1 MRTSSLILI
10 LSASGSACSSA
21 SRIAVLVLLLVCTEP
36 RVRLLV
42 SIPAIEL
49 LLDER
54 LAPWL
59 LWRRGRICVRA
70 YLPDAAAPQVAR

>member
-54 LAPWL
+54 LAP
-59 LWRRGRICVRA
+59 RGFSG
-70 YLPDAAAPQVAR
+70 AALSPGPTLRHSHPT